1 MCHIT
6 VTRAR
11 SMVTIG
17 PVSMVTRARSMVTM
31 GPVSLDDHDQDHHQA
46 DGHQHQQQG
55 HEGDVGVVGDDD
67 VFISHRIYTMFIFF
81 IPL

>member
-1 MCHIT
+1 
-6 VTRAR
+6 
-11 SMVTIG
+11 MVTIG

-31 GPVSLDDHDQDHHQA
+31 GPVSLDEHDQDHHQA
-46 DGHQHQQQG
+46 DGHQDQQQG
-55 HEGDVGVVGDDD
+55 QEGDVGVVGDDD